1 MKQAFRQRGFPLLF
15 AGLFTSMLGDSL
27 MLIVLAIWVKS
38 LTGSNGAA
46 GLTFFFMAIPS
57 LAAPVA
63 GMFVDRVRRRTTLIW
78 GNLASA
84 VAMAPLLLV
93 HDKQQVWIV
102 YLVAALYGI
111 SWVVLPGALNGLL
124 KEMLP
129 EDLLVDANASLST
142 TKEALR
148 LFGPLAG
155 AGLYAWAGG
164 GFVAALDALSFLV
177 AAGAVLAIRIRED
190 KPVRETGHWKAE
202 FSAGMSH
209 IWGDAILKH
218 TLLAVA
224 MALLVAGFMESAV
237 FAAVQYYDK
246 PASFVG
252 VVVSVQGMGA
262 VVGGLSSAWIIRRL
276 GETESIALSLVLFA
290 AGLAMA
296 AASPWLWGFFCGT
309 VVLGFALPVF
319 IVALQTLLQRRTP
332 QRLMGRVSA
341 ATDVLLGT
349 PQSGSIALGALLVTL
364 ISFRSIFWVSA
375 AVILASAGYLT
386 WALRGAAR
394 PGPVDPVTAG
404 IPLEPGV
411 VGVGSVGQAATDRNT
426 DQVGVH
432 LPDGDPGRLRGERQ
446 ERRLGHAGGDV
457 RLEKPD
463 GSVRGHDEVRAGQA
477 AQSE

>member
-63 GMFVDRVRRRTTLIW
+63 GMFVDRAKRRTVLIW
-78 GNLASA
+78 GNVGTALA
-84 VAMAPLLLV
+84 MTPLLLV
-93 HDKQQVWIV
+93 QDKGQVWVI
-102 YLVAALYGI
+102 YGVAVLYGV

-124 KEMLP
+124 KELLP

-164 GFVAALDALSFLV
+164 WFVAMLDAGSFLV
-177 AAGAVLAIRIRED
+177 AAVAVAAIRLHED

-202 FSAGMSH
+202 FSAGMQH
-209 IWGDAILKH
+209 IWRDAVLKH
-218 TLLAVA
+218 TLVAVA
-224 MALLVAGFMESAV
+224 IALLVVGFMESAV
-237 FAAVQYYDK
+237 FAAVDYYDK

-252 VVVSVQGMGA
+252 VIVSVQGVGA

-276 GETESIALSLVLFA
+276 GETASISLSLVLFA
-290 AGLAMA
+290 VGLAIA

-309 VVLGFALPVF
+309 VFLGFALPVF
-319 IVALQTLLQRRTP
+319 IVALTTLLQIRTP

-375 AVILASAGYLT
+375 AVIFGSAVYLT
-386 WALRGAAR
+386 WALRGEATTSLDADPADTDPADVDVEGAR
-394 PGPVDPVTAG
+394 PVGPLTVTTPVD
-404 IPLEPGV
+404 
-411 VGVGSVGQAATDRNT
+411 R
-426 DQVGVH
+426 
-432 LPDGDPGRLRGERQ
+432 GD
-446 ERRLGHAGGDV
+446 
-457 RLEKPD
+457 
-463 GSVRGHDEVRAGQA
+463 
-477 AQSE
+477 

>member
-1 MKQAFRQRGFPLLF
+1 MKEAFRQRGFPLLF

-63 GMFVDRVRRRTTLIW
+63 GMFVDRAKRRTVLIW
-78 GNLASA
+78 GNVASA
-84 VAMAPLLLV
+84 LAMTPLLLV
-93 HDKQQVWIV
+93 HDKGQVWVIYV
-102 YLVAALYGI
+102 VAVLYGI

-148 LFGPLAG
+148 LFGPLVG

-164 GFVAALDALSFLV
+164 WFVAMLDAGSFLV
-177 AAGAVLAIRIRED
+177 AAIAVAAIRLRED

-202 FSAGMSH
+202 FSAGIHH
-209 IWGDAILKH
+209 IWRDAVLKH
-218 TLLAVA
+218 TLVAVA
-224 MALLVAGFMESAV
+224 IALLVVGFMESAV
-237 FAAVQYYDK
+237 FAAVDSYGK

-252 VVVSVQGMGA
+252 VIVSVQGVGA
-262 VVGGLSSAWIIRRL
+262 VIGGLSSASIIRRL
-276 GETESIALSLVLFA
+276 GETASISLSLALFA
-290 AGLAMA
+290 AGLAIA

-319 IVALQTLLQRRTP
+319 IVALTTLLQVRTP

-364 ISFRSIFWVSA
+364 LSFRTIFWVSA
-375 AVILASAGYLT
+375 AVIFASAVYLS
-386 WALRGAAR
+386 WALRGEVDRAQDAE
-394 PGPVDPVTAG
+394 PTATEPADVDVEAVSPVVPLTVTT
-404 IPLEPGV
+404 PL
-411 VGVGSVGQAATDRNT
+411 
-426 DQVGVH
+426 
-432 LPDGDPGRLRGERQ
+432 DPG
-446 ERRLGHAGGDV
+446 D
-457 RLEKPD
+457 
-463 GSVRGHDEVRAGQA
+463 
-477 AQSE
+477 